1 MQPVNERVLRRRRRR
16 RKLFLWRT
24 AVCLCVLFLLLA
36 AAKGATAVIKD
47 LSPSAS
53 AKPASSAEQPGSSR
67 PEQPSSASARPASSR
82 MQPASSQVRSSSP
95 ASREEESSPA
105 SLPAASAP
113 QGWFSDALLIGDSR
127 TEGLRNYDGLPD
139 ATYYA
144 VKGLM
149 VNTVYT
155 RKEVAENGAKL
166 TVMQAQAKHSFGKIY
181 VMLGINELGWSS
193 QQSFISDYEKMVDD
207 LKKDHPKAK
216 IYLQALFP
224 VSAQKSAESSIY
236 KNDKITAYNRAIQDI
251 AKKKNVVFLNT
262 ARAVSKDGVLPE
274 GASADGVHLNSGY
287 CKIWCDYLKA
297 NAK

>member
-1 MQPVNERVLRRRRRR
+1 MQPVNEKVLRRRRRR

-36 AAKGATAVIKD
+36 AAKGATAVMKD
-47 LSPSAS
+47 LSSS
-53 AKPASSAEQPGSSR
+53 VPAQPVSSAARPGSSR
-67 PEQPSSASARPASSR
+67 PKPPSSASARPASSR
-82 MQPASSQVRSSSP
+82 TQPASSQVQSSSP
-95 ASREEESSPA
+95 ASQEKESSTV

-127 TEGLRNYDGLPD
+127 TEGLRNYDGLPG

-155 RKEVAENGAKL
+155 RKAVTENGAKL

-193 QQSFISDYEKMVDD
+193 MQSYVSDYEKMVGD
-207 LKKDHPKAK
+207 LKKGHPKAK
-216 IYLQALFP
+216 VYLQALFP
-224 VSAQKSAESSIY
+224 VSAQKSTESSIY
-236 KNDKITAYNRAIQDI
+236 KNDKIASYNRAIQDI
-251 AKKKNVVFLNT
+251 AKKENVVFLNT
-262 ARAVSKDGVLPE
+262 AQAVSKDGALPE
-274 GASADGVHLNSGY
+274 GASADGVHLNAEY